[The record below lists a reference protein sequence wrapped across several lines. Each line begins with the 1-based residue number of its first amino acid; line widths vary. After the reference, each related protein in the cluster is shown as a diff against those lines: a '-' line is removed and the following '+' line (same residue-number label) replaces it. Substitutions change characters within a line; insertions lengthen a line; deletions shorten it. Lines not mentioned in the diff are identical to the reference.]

1 MSATALIGCT
11 GFVGGQLMRQRPFDH
26 LYHSKNI
33 GEIADKTF
41 DLVVCAGVSAVKWKA
56 NKEPEADW
64 RQIQI
69 LLDALSGVKA
79 GCFVLIST
87 IDVYP
92 DPRNVDE
99 GLDLS
104 GAENHPYGRHRYRV
118 EEFVRSRFPE
128 HFIVRLP
135 GLFGE
140 GLKKNVIYDLLHGNG
155 LETINPESV
164 FQYYAL
170 PRLWEDIRKVMGL
183 ALPLVNF
190 ATEPVAT
197 RTILE
202 RFFPR
207 CEVGGRRGP
216 PAFYDFKSKY
226 AVHWSGKNGY
236 LYDAPT
242 VLKDLEGFIA
252 GYSGG

>member
-1 MSATALIGCT
+1 M
-11 GFVGGQLMRQRPFDH
+11 
-26 LYHSKNI
+26 
-33 GEIADKTF
+33 
-41 DLVVCAGVSAVKWKA
+41 
-56 NKEPEADW
+56 
-64 RQIQI
+64 
-69 LLDALSGVKA
+69 
-79 GCFVLIST
+79 
-87 IDVYP
+87 
-92 DPRNVDE
+92 
-99 GLDLS
+99 
-104 GAENHPYGRHRYRV
+104 
-118 EEFVRSRFPE
+118 
-128 HFIVRLP
+128 RLP